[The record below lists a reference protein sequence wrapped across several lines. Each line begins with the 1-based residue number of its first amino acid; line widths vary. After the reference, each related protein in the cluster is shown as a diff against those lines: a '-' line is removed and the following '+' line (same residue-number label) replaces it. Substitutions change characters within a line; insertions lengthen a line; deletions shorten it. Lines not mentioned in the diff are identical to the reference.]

1 MVRTKLKDRDIPYYT
16 KGEEI
21 FNMVTHIVGG
31 ALGIAGM
38 VLCIIFA
45 AIHKNTYGVVSSS
58 IFGVSLIIL
67 YTMSSI
73 YHGLNREGVAKR
85 VFQIMDHC
93 SIFLLIAGTYT
104 PFALCTL
111 REYSTALGWT
121 MFGIIWFFAI
131 LGITLNAID
140 LKMFKSFSMFCYISM
155 GWLAVFKIDILI
167 KLLTIPG
174 FLLVLFGGVLYTIG
188 AILYGLGKKKK
199 WIHSIFHIFVV
210 LGSVCHIMC
219 VMLFVV

>member
-1 MVRTKLKDRDIPYYT
+1 MSCLYHALKR
-16 KGEEI
+16 
-21 FNMVTHIVGG
+21 N
-31 ALGIAGM
+31 
-38 VLCIIFA
+38 
-45 AIHKNTYGVVSSS
+45 N
-58 IFGVSLIIL
+58 
-67 YTMSSI
+67 
-73 YHGLNREGVAKR
+73 AKR
-85 VFQIMDHC
+85 VFRIIDHC

-131 LGITLNAID
+131 LGITINAID

-174 FLLVLFGGVLYTIG
+174 FLLVLFGGILYTIG

-219 VMLFVV
+219 IMLFVV